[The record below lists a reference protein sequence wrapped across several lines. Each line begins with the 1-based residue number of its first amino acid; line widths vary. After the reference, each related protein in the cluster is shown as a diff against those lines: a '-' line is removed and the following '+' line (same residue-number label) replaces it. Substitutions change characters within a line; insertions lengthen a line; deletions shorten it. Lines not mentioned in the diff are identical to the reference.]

1 MSFGESRARN
11 SLWEI
16 CRLIYEQNSDDALMY
31 RFVHLFSPDHTDYNA
46 TVVFASDYA
55 RRICLEGL
63 NSEERERVSTYITIE

>member
-1 MSFGESRARN
+1 MEKVKPDIRSGKLCEA
-11 SLWEI
+11 
-16 CRLIYEQNSDDALMY
+16 IYDQTSDDAVMY
-31 RFVHLFSPDHTDYNA
+31 RFVHLSSPDDTSVTA